1 MKGIVLAG
9 GKGTRLMPLTKA
21 TNKHLLPI
29 GRKPMIFYPVEK
41 LTEAGITDIM
51 IITGTDHMGDMIN
64 MLGSGKDLGCK
75 LTFKVQD
82 EPDGIAGALSLCK
95 DFVGEDTVAVL
106 LGDNIFEES
115 IEKYV
120 KRFSSWIMMS
130 EVNDVKQCMLI
141 LKEVKYARR
150 FGVATVENDEIV
162 EIVEKPKTP
171 KSNLCVTGIYFY
183 DKHVFDFV
191 KELSVSD
198 RGEFEIT
205 DVNNYYINNG
215 IARYDILEGWW
226 TDAGTFS
233 SYERANN
240 LINSQD

>member
-120 KRFSSWIMMS
+120 KKFSSWIMMS
-130 EVNDVKQCMLI
+130 EVNDSKQCMLI
-141 LKEVKYARR
+141 LKEVKNARR
-150 FGVATVENDEIV
+150 FGVATVEND